1 MELPRDQLVG
11 DLYEAAVRQKGFL
24 DAFQTVTEV
33 LGANVFHM
41 FSWDAVRNA
50 PHLSIYTPDVRW
62 DEVIA
67 RYDQFY
73 GAFDPR
79 RRFVEQAR
87 IGQFVNCDEHL
98 SEQEVS
104 RSEFFQDFQIPAGF
118 RYLMGVRLARPNSD
132 EIFLGLLRARDRT
145 PYTQEERAAAAGM
158 AGHLQRAINLWQD
171 ARVLHRDA
179 ALGTELMEQLG
190 LAVFA
195 LDRHS
200 RVVFVNA
207 AAESALRAT
216 TSLKLEHGRLVA
228 STAAD
233 NAGLQAA
240 IGRVAKTRQGES
252 LALPATS
259 GAPPDVF
266 LSITMLPAADTR
278 AVFGHAT
285 MLITARQR
293 GTAPLVTARQ
303 LRQAFGLTTAEA
315 AVAEALISGKT
326 ADEYASSAAVSVAT
340 VRSQMRMIYEKTH
353 TRSQTEAVGA
363 MLWVL
368 SQKAPER

>member
-1 MELPRDQLVG
+1 MPRDQLIG
-11 DLYEAAVRQKGFL
+11 DLYEAAVRQDGFL
-24 DAFQTVTEV
+24 ETFQAVTEV

-41 FSWDAVRNA
+41 FSWDAARNA

-67 RYDQFY
+67 RYDAFY

-87 IGQFVNCDEHL
+87 IGQFVNCDDHL
-98 SEQEVS
+98 SEQDVS

-132 EIFLGLLRARDRT
+132 EILLGLLRARDRS
-145 PYTQEERAAAAGM
+145 PYTQAERAAAAGM

-200 RVVFVNA
+200 RVVCVNA

-216 TSLKLEHGRLVA
+216 TRLKLEHGRLVA

-233 NAGLQAA
+233 NVGLQAA
-240 IGRVAKTRQGES
+240 IARVAKTRQGES
-252 LALPATS
+252 LALPATC
-259 GAPPDVF
+259 GAPPDIF
-266 LSITMLPAADTR
+266 LSITVLPGKDTR
-278 AVFGHAT
+278 AVFGNAT

-293 GTAPLVTARQ
+293 GTTALVSARQ
-303 LRQAFGLTTAEA
+303 LRQAFALSGAEA
-315 AVAEALISGKT
+315 AVAEALVSGKT
-326 ADEYASSAAVSVAT
+326 AEAYASSAGVSVAT
-340 VRSQMRMIYEKTH
+340 VRTQLRAIYEKTH
-353 TRSQTEAVGA
+353 TRTQTEAVGA

-368 SQKAPER
+368 SQNRPER

>member
-1 MELPRDQLVG
+1 
-11 DLYEAAVRQKGFL
+11 
-24 DAFQTVTEV
+24 
-33 LGANVFHM
+33 M

-98 SEQEVS
+98 SEQDVS

-216 TSLKLEHGRLVA
+216 TSLRLEHGRWLRPRQPITSA
-228 STAAD
+228 CKRPSGAWQNPPGREPGAARHIWRTAGHLPQHHRAPRQGHARGVWRCHHAD
-233 NAGLQAA
+233 HSQAA
-240 IGRVAKTRQGES
+240 RHNRPGDR
-252 LALPATS
+252 
-259 GAPPDVF
+259 
-266 LSITMLPAADTR
+266 
-278 AVFGHAT
+278 
-285 MLITARQR
+285 
-293 GTAPLVTARQ
+293 
-303 LRQAFGLTTAEA
+303 A
-315 AVAEALISGKT
+315 AVAASVRIVCGGSGGCRS
-326 ADEYASSAAVSVAT
+326 ADFG
-340 VRSQMRMIYEKTH
+340 QD
-353 TRSQTEAVGA
+353 G
-363 MLWVL
+363 
-368 SQKAPER
+368 